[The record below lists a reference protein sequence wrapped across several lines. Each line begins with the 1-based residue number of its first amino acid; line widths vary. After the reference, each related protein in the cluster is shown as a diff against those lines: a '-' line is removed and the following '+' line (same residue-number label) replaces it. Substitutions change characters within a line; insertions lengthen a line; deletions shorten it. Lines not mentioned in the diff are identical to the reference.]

1 MDAQLQKLKELDVR
15 EGFEGQNPNK
25 FLALYLVSNFPQTI
39 AHPSKQ
45 QKEQLE
51 RGQTPAQPVNYM
63 KKPSSGISFDNPA
76 AR

>member
-1 MDAQLQKLKELDVR
+1 MDTQFQKLKELDLR
-15 EGFEGQNPNK
+15 DNEQKLNPIEFMNSYI
-25 FLALYLVSNFPQTI
+25 ASNFPQTV

-45 QKEQLE
+45 QKGLIAL
-51 RGQTPAQPVNYM
+51 GQMPSQAVNYM

>member
-1 MDAQLQKLKELDVR
+1 MDAQIQKLKELDVR
-15 EGFEGQNPNK
+15 EGFEQLKPEM
-25 FLALYLVSNFPQTI
+25 FLAAYLQSNFPQTI
-39 AHPSKQ
+39 SHPSKE